1 MGKRKRPLTEAEI
14 REANKKHDAQFGK
27 QELKSWRGKTNK
39 VYETAERDTLGTGW
53 SNRSQHQDNWASKS
67 DAAKNAV
74 LRNQIKIKQIKNGK

>member
-27 QELKSWRGKTNK
+27 QKLNSWRGKTNK

-53 SNRSQHQDNWASKS
+53 SNRSQYQDNWASKS

-74 LRNQIKIKQIKNGK
+74 LRNQVKIKQTKNGK